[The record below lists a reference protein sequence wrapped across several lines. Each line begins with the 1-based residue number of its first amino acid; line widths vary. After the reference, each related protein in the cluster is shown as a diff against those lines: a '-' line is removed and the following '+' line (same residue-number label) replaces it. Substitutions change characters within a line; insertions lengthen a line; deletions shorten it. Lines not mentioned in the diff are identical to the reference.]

1 MNSNIRSESVNWL
14 HSERQ
19 RQTFSIRE
27 TEGNIPKD
35 WHLVDG
41 KLSHITGRFF
51 NIVGIQWNSSENNFI
66 HAPFIDQWEIGLLAI
81 AIHHGRDTMLLIDA
95 KFEPG
100 NVFGVDLAPT
110 FQATK
115 SNQDLAHNGRP
126 SHLKELFLDSPN
138 FLTFS
143 NQSEQGSRFLNKWN
157 SNAILELENKI
168 NPPPGMRGLTFSD
181 IQTALLTSHT
191 VNTDARSVL
200 TCSNWSLWVKNSLEL
215 FAQLPESLRKPAIK
229 SFSNTPNKKLPQK
242 LTKILKYNFQTY
254 NIPYKICPL
263 IEKQGSLKVHST
275 GKDIGINIINLS
287 ANSSSRE
294 VTNWTQPLIQSKNTS
309 TEILIGK
316 IENKELKFF
325 FRPVVEIGY
334 KYQAQLGNSFSYSDA
349 ARHSNDNKEWFDVQ
363 IIISNSE
370 LLASVN
376 QSDEG
381 GRFYKQ
387 IVRYELLV
395 IKNHGNLS
403 EFDSQGHWLSLSNIN
418 MLSSISG
425 FFTNEART
433 TISLIL
439 GFI

>member
-157 SNAILELENKI
+157 SN
-168 NPPPGMRGLTFSD
+168 
-181 IQTALLTSHT
+181 
-191 VNTDARSVL
+191 
-200 TCSNWSLWVKNSLEL
+200 
-215 FAQLPESLRKPAIK
+215 
-229 SFSNTPNKKLPQK
+229 
-242 LTKILKYNFQTY
+242 
-254 NIPYKICPL
+254 
-263 IEKQGSLKVHST
+263 
-275 GKDIGINIINLS
+275 
-287 ANSSSRE
+287 
-294 VTNWTQPLIQSKNTS
+294 
-309 TEILIGK
+309 
-316 IENKELKFF
+316 
-325 FRPVVEIGY
+325 
-334 KYQAQLGNSFSYSDA
+334 
-349 ARHSNDNKEWFDVQ
+349 
-363 IIISNSE
+363 
-370 LLASVN
+370 
-376 QSDEG
+376 
-381 GRFYKQ
+381 
-387 IVRYELLV
+387 
-395 IKNHGNLS
+395 
-403 EFDSQGHWLSLSNIN
+403 
-418 MLSSISG
+418 
-425 FFTNEART
+425 
-433 TISLIL
+433 
-439 GFI
+439 